1 MIVMYRFVFSVAFG
15 FYLISLAGCGEG
27 GEGSGSGAVA
37 SVAWDPV
44 NDPTVISYTVHYGK
58 QSSGAPGSC
67 NYEKSVDVAEPS
79 TAIGGLEFNAQYYF
93 AVSAFNGAHSN
104 CSSEISE
111 MTPAEQSN
119 ANPM

>member
-1 MIVMYRFVFSVAFG
+1 MVFACRFVCSVAFG
-15 FYLISLAGCGEG
+15 FYLITLAGCGEG
-27 GEGSGSGAVA
+27 GEGSGAGAIA

-58 QSSGAPGSC
+58 NSSGSVGSC

-79 TAIGGLEFNAQYYF
+79 TTIGGLEFNAQYYF
-93 AVSAFNGAHSN
+93 AVSAFNGAQGS

-111 MTPAEQSN
+111 MTPAGQSN
-119 ANPM
+119 VNPM